1 MNMQMIMQ
9 QAKKMQAQLQREQ
22 EELEKTEYVGSSSM
36 VDVKINGKYEVLNV
50 KINLSDGENISSDD
64 LEMYEDMI
72 LLAFNDA
79 VKKVNSDKEKKM
91 SKYGQGLAGLM

>member
-50 KINLSDGENISSDD
+50 KINLPDGENISSDD
-64 LEMYEDMI
+64 IEMYEDMI

-91 SKYGQGLAGLM
+91 SKYGQGLAGLI

>member
-1 MNMQMIMQ
+1 MIMQ

-50 KINLSDGENISSDD
+50 KINLPDGENISSDD
-64 LEMYEDMI
+64 IEMYEDMI

>member
-50 KINLSDGENISSDD
+50 KINLPDGENISSDD
-64 LEMYEDMI
+64 IEMYEDMI